1 MSSPKVL
8 FGFHAVG
15 VRLKTAPQ
23 SIVEIYFE
31 PTRRDARM
39 RQFIERAKEANVRL
53 IEGDSLHPPSNIAK
67 MSQGIPLNDDDRL
80 PWLKA
85 IAARIDDARRA
96 SQPII
101 VTCSALKRSYREIL
115 TDGHDD
121 VGFVYLKGAK
131 DLIADR
137 LAARKGPFMPPQLL
151 DSQMAA
157 LQEPG
162 VDEPSIVIA
171 IDAAPDDIVASI
183 IGKFGSQ

>member
-1 MSSPKVL
+1 MANNWATAIV
-8 FGFHAVG
+8 VMG
-15 VRLKTAPQ
+15 VTGAGKSTIGSLLAQ
-23 SIVEIYFE
+23 QL
-31 PTRRDARM
+31 ARP
-39 RQFIERAKEANVRL
+39 L

-121 VGFVYLKGAK
+121 VGFVYLKGAN

-137 LAARKGPFMPPQLL
+137 LAARKGHFMPPQLL